1 MRCAVSGLAL
11 ALALD
16 ALFAAGCRTHL
27 QGSAKDAAP
36 RSRTAAGVRHAIV
49 GAWTLPRDGKPGFRR
64 VFRPDGTVTVWWPD
78 GRVAAESR
86 FEVIDAQTVSVKYA
100 NGDTDVVRLIEP
112 DAIRIERV
120 EYNGYHWKYYA
131 RRVES
136 DGRSA
141 P

>member
-1 MRCAVSGLAL
+1 MRCAVGGWAL
-11 ALALD
+11 AVALT
-16 ALFAAGCRTHL
+16 ALVAAGCRAHL
-27 QGSAKDAAP
+27 QGSAKDAA
-36 RSRTAAGVRHAIV
+36 AAGVRHAIV

-100 NGDTDVVRLIEP
+100 NGDTDVVRLIQP

-120 EYNGYHWKYYA
+120 ESNGYHWKYYA